1 MEMTVNDLPR
11 DIPPLAAKAQAIADE
26 AGFLLS
32 CESRT
37 GGLLRTLAAAKPG
50 GRILEVGAGVGVG
63 TAWLLAGM
71 DDQATLVTLEIDEEA
86 ADIVRRL
93 FAAEPQVEVVHEDAT
108 AWLETYAGPPF
119 DLVFVDTTVTKFD
132 RRELLLRHMAPG
144 ALLVADDLVP
154 GPTWTAAHPARV
166 ERFLD
171 ELPREPALVT
181 TLMTWASG
189 LAVAARR

>member
-1 MEMTVNDLPR
+1 VNDFPP

-32 CESRT
+32 CEPRT
-37 GGLLRTLAAAKPG
+37 GALLRTLTAAKSG

-71 DDQATLVTLEIDEEA
+71 DDEATLVTLEIDEEA
-86 ADIVRRL
+86 ADIVREL
-93 FAAEPQVEVVHEDAT
+93 FAAEPRVHVVHVDAT
-108 AWLETYAGPPF
+108 AWLETYTGPPF

-132 RRELLLRHMAPG
+132 RRDLLLRNMAPG
-144 ALLVADDLVP
+144 AFMVGDDLVA
-154 GPTWTAAHPARV
+154 GPTWTPQHPARV

-171 ELPREPALVT
+171 EIVREPELVT

-189 LAVAARR
+189 LVVATRR

>member
-71 DDQATLVTLEIDEEA
+71 DDRATLVTLEIDEEA

-93 FAAEPQVEVVHEDAT
+93 FAGEPRVEVVHEDAT

-154 GPTWTAAHPARV
+154 GPTWTAAHPDRV

>member
-1 MEMTVNDLPR
+1 VNDFPL

-71 DDQATLVTLEIDEEA
+71 DDEATLVTLEIDEEA

-93 FAAEPQVEVVHEDAT
+93 FAAEPQVEVVHDDAT

-132 RRELLLRHMAPG
+132 RRELLLRHMARG

-154 GPTWTAAHPARV
+154 GPTWAAAHPARV

-171 ELPREPALVT
+171 EIPREPTLVS
-181 TLMTWASG
+181 TLMNWASG